1 MLKYIF
7 LGWLLGLTFILIDRA
22 TPEKDIGPIE
32 PASYLEF
39 SA

>member
-7 LGWLLGLTFILIDRA
+7 LGWLLGLTFILIDRVV
-22 TPEKDIGPIE
+22 PEKDVAPIE